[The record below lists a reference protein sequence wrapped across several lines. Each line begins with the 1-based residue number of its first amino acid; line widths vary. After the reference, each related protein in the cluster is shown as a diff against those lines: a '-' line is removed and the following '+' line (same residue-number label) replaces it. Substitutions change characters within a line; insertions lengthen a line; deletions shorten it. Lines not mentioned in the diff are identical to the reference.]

1 MEIRSI
7 NPWTWQDG
15 FGFSQANEVTGSS
28 RTLSISGQCATSPEG
43 APMHP
48 GDMQGQVRL
57 AMSNLQSV
65 LAAAG
70 CKLSDV
76 SCIRVYTVDM
86 EATLANW
93 GEVVGPFIEAGRRP
107 SSTLVGVT
115 RLFSPDLMVEIEATA
130 HA

>member
-1 MEIRSI
+1 
-7 NPWTWQDG
+7 
-15 FGFSQANEVTGSS
+15 
-28 RTLSISGQCATSPEG
+28 
-43 APMHP
+43 MHL
-48 GDMQGQVRL
+48 GDMQGQIRL

-65 LAAAG
+65 LSAAG

-76 SCIRVYTVDM
+76 SSIRVYTVDM
-86 EATLANW
+86 DATLANW
-93 GEVVGPFIEAGRRP
+93 GEVVQPFIEAGRRP